1 MQKLLESRIEI
12 RPLLLTPHRLAKEL
26 LFLDLALAS
35 SVRTTMERGLK
46 NFNFK
51 YPPVNVYLIALSEYI
66 CKPANLEHEDNP
78 FILVCLTCESGNHV
92 LHFLGA

>member
-1 MQKLLESRIEI
+1 MYGGLSLKLQDCLNFVKTHIGDERIGPLMEKLLESRIEI

-35 SVRTTMERGLK
+35 AVRTTMERGLK
-46 NFNFK
+46 DLNFAN
-51 YPPVNVYLIALSEYI
+51 PP
-66 CKPANLEHEDNP
+66 
-78 FILVCLTCESGNHV
+78 SGNYV